1 MNVKGCVMAREIQK
15 QEANTPS
22 SSRRPSAIQK
32 DIQPAASFINKILN
46 DWVPNLAGVLAY
58 NLVMLMVPIALALL
72 ALLGLFLGQSNIR
85 TTVLRQI
92 TSVFPGL
99 SNSQNAIALAT
110 TQLGQS
116 SGILG
121 ILAVLLAIFF
131 GSTLFVA
138 IEGCLDIIYRVRP
151 RPLVRQYLVAI
162 AMFIVFIILI
172 PVMVFASAAP
182 SVLFSALANL
192 PVLKSIPGGSF
203 ILLSLG
209 GILGGFLAS
218 FILFEVIYLV
228 VPNQKILW
236 KNSWR
241 GAVAAAVLIEIVLAV
256 FPFVTRLFFNTYAG
270 PVGFAVILLL
280 FFYIFAIVL
289 LLGAEVNAYFFEK
302 VRPIPNDLV
311 TFLSTMAGRLNKDLP
326 ASESPSH
333 VNTKPTDKADT
344 AHVVEDYT
352 HDQAKYDKNIDRR

>member
-1 MNVKGCVMAREIQK
+1 MARETQK
-15 QEANTPS
+15 LGASNT
-22 SSRRPSAIQK
+22 SSRTLTAIERDMK
-32 DIQPAASFINKILN
+32 PVASFINKILN
-46 DWVPNLAGVLAY
+46 DWVPNLAGILAY

-85 TTVLRQI
+85 ATVLRQI

-99 SNSQNAIALAT
+99 SNQQNAISVAT

-162 AMFIVFIILI
+162 GVFIVFIILI

-182 SVLFSALANL
+182 SILFSTLSKL
-192 PVLKSIPGGSF
+192 PVLKSIPGSSF
-203 ILLSLG
+203 ILLILG
-209 GILGGFLAS
+209 GILGGVLAS
-218 FILFEVIYLV
+218 FLLFEVIYLV

-236 KNSWR
+236 RNSWC
-241 GAVAAAVLIEIVLAV
+241 GAVVAAVLTEIVLAV
-256 FPFVTRLFFNTYAG
+256 FPFVTRLFFSTYAG
-270 PVGFAVILLL
+270 PIGFAVILLL
-280 FFYIFAIVL
+280 FFYIFAIIL
-289 LLGAEVNAYFFEK
+289 LFGAEVNAYFFER

-311 TFLSTMAGRLNKDLP
+311 TFLSTMAGKLNKDLP
-326 ASESPSH
+326 GFEAPSH
-333 VNTKPTDKADT
+333 VNTKPTDQADA
-344 AHVVEDYT
+344 AHVADAAHGAEDQSSRAP
-352 HDQAKYDKNIDRR
+352 H